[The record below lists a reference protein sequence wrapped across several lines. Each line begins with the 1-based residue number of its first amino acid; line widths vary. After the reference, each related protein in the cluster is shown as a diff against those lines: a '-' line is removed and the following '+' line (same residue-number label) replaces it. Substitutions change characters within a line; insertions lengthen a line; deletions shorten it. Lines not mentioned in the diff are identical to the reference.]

1 MIRKM
6 SFHLCAETHFSF
18 IMIKQSRR
26 NPRKNTIADMD
37 SVKSRRKKL
46 GIDKETDQQL
56 LIRCET
62 LWNNLYEFREQRAR
76 AMRFT
81 YGDQWGDYITV
92 NGVTMRQR
100 DYVAQ
105 QGNVALQ
112 SNQIATK
119 VNTIA
124 GLMVKEQNEPVCN
137 ARDRKEQQY
146 GELLTQALH
155 ANCNKNKMNILYITA
170 MEEFIIGGLSIMRES
185 YDWINGR
192 QDSWTNLVNPNY
204 FFFDSTMKDPRFW
217 DASLMGEIHDVSFN
231 DLCAKFVKTESDY
244 DILKDIYTNE
254 ASVFVDNDIVDAT
267 KKHDLIT
274 LDFRTPIDRSLCRV
288 YEVWTK
294 EARPRIRIHDTSR
307 GTLEKINADDAEARK
322 WIKQTNDSRKILA
335 QNAGWDS
342 APLIET
348 EFFIDTY
355 WHCKFLAP
363 DGSILWEGESE
374 YPDRLH
380 PYSICATPFTDGRI
394 SGYISDAID
403 HNLAINRA
411 ITLHDWIVRAQ
422 VKGVTMVPKALVP
435 DDMSYDEFASQWTS
449 IDGLIFYE
457 AKAGVPAPQVF
468 HGSAINFDAARLVEM
483 YKKLMEDST
492 AASGALQGKQPYSGT
507 SAALY
512 AQQTANSSTPI
523 ASLLAKFHSF
533 MEDVST
539 KKAKN
544 IAAFYDEAR
553 FASIAGSIDGIFD
566 AENLNL
572 NDVADIEF
580 DLNIKEST
588 ETPVYRMISNDY
600 LMEFFRVGAIS
611 LEDLLEFGTFPFADK
626 MLQNIQARQAEMQA
640 AQQGQMPGSA
650 PVQ

>member
-1 MIRKM
+1 
-6 SFHLCAETHFSF
+6 
-18 IMIKQSRR
+18 MIKQSRR
-26 NPRKNTIADMD
+26 NPRKHSIADMD
-37 SVKSRRKKL
+37 SVKYRQKKL
-46 GIDKETDQQL
+46 GLEKETDQQL

-81 YGDQWGDYITV
+81 YGDQWSDYITV
-92 NGVTMRQR
+92 NGKTMTQREYVTL
-100 DYVAQ
+100 

-124 GLMVKEQNEPVCN
+124 GLMVKEQNEPVCY

-155 ANCNKNKMNILYITA
+155 ANCTKNKMNILYITS
-170 MEEFIIGGLSIMRES
+170 MEEFIIGGLTVMRES
-185 YDWINGR
+185 YDWVNGR

-217 DASLMGEIHDVSFN
+217 DASLMGEIHDVPFN
-231 DLCAKFVKTESDY
+231 ELCSKFVKSESDY

-254 ASVFVDNDIVDAT
+254 SSVFAENDINDAT
-267 KKHDLIT
+267 KKHELQT
-274 LDFRTPIDRSLCRV
+274 LDFRTPIDRTLCRV

-294 EARPRIRIHDTSR
+294 EARPRIRLHDTSR
-307 GTLEKINADDAEARK
+307 GTLEKINADDTEARK
-322 WIKQTNDSRKILA
+322 WVSETNKGRKQLA
-335 QNAGWDS
+335 VQAGWAK

-355 WHCKFLAP
+355 WYCKFLAP
-363 DGSILWEGESE
+363 DGSILWEGESDF
-374 YPDRLH
+374 PDRLH

-394 SGYISDAID
+394 SGYIADAID
-403 HNLAINRA
+403 HNMAINRA

-457 AKAGVPAPQVF
+457 AKPGVPAPQVF

-483 YKKLMEDST
+483 YRKLMEDSVS
-492 AASGALQGKQPYSGT
+492 ASGALQGKTPYSGT
-507 SAALY
+507 SASLY

-523 ASLLAKFHSF
+523 ASLMAKFHSF

-553 FASIAGSIDGIFD
+553 FASIAGAVDSIFD

-580 DLNIKEST
+580 DLSIKEST
-588 ETPVYRMISNDY
+588 ETPMYRMISNDY
-600 LMEFFRVGAIS
+600 LMQFFAAGAIS
-611 LEDLLEFGTFPFADK
+611 IEDLLEFGTFPFADK
-626 MLQNIQARQAEMQA
+626 MLQNIQARKAEMQA
-640 AQQGQMPGSA
+640 AQQGQTPGEA

>member
-1 MIRKM
+1 MRGD
-6 SFHLCAETHFSF
+6 SFF
-18 IMIKQSRR
+18 IMIKQSKR
-26 NPRKNTIADMD
+26 NPRKNSIADMD
-37 SVKSRRKKL
+37 SVKYRRKKL

-92 NGVTMRQR
+92 NGKTMTQKE
-100 DYVAQ
+100 YVSR

-155 ANCNKNKMNILYITA
+155 ANCTKNKMNILYITA
-170 MEEFIIGGLSIMRES
+170 MEEFIIGGLTIMRES
-185 YDWINGR
+185 YDWRNGR
-192 QDSWTNLVNPNY
+192 QDSWTDIVNPNY

-217 DASLMGEIHDVSFN
+217 DASLMGEIHDVPFN
-231 DLCAKFVKTESDY
+231 ELCAKFVKSESDY
-244 DILKDIYTNE
+244 NLLKDIYTNE
-254 ASVFVDNDIVDAT
+254 SSVFSDNDINDAT
-267 KKHDLIT
+267 KKHDLMT
-274 LDFRTPIDRSLCRV
+274 LDFRTPLDRTLCRV

-294 EARPRIRIHDTSR
+294 EARPRIRIHDPSR
-307 GTLEKINADDAEARK
+307 AALEIVDADDSKARE
-322 WIKQTNDSRKILA
+322 WIKSTNQSRKALA
-335 QNAGWDS
+335 TQAGWDD
-342 APLIET
+342 AYQLDT

-374 YPDRLH
+374 YPDKMH

-394 SGYISDAID
+394 SGYITDAID

-411 ITLHDWIVRAQ
+411 ITLYDWVIRAQ
-422 VKGVTMVPKALVP
+422 VKGVTMIPKALVP
-435 DDMSYDEFASQWTS
+435 DDMSYDEFASTWTS

-457 AKAGVPAPQVF
+457 AKPGVPAPQVF
-468 HGSAINFDAARLVEM
+468 HGTAVNFDAARLVEM

-492 AASGALQGKQPYSGT
+492 AASGALQGKTPYSGT

-523 ASLLAKFHSF
+523 ASLMAKFHSF

-544 IAAFYDEAR
+544 IAAFYDENR
-553 FASIAGSIDGIFD
+553 FSSIAGSIDGIFN

-580 DLNIKEST
+580 DLSIKEST
-588 ETPVYRMISNDY
+588 ETPVYRMIANDY
-600 LMEFFRVGAIS
+600 LMQFFQSGAITI
-611 LEDLLEFGTFPFADK
+611 EDLLEFGTFPFADK

-640 AQQGQMPGSA
+640 AQQGQAPGSA

>member
-1 MIRKM
+1 
-6 SFHLCAETHFSF
+6 
-18 IMIKQSRR
+18 
-26 NPRKNTIADMD
+26 MD
-37 SVKSRRKKL
+37 SVKNRRKKL
-46 GIDKETDQQL
+46 GLEKETDQQL
-56 LIRCET
+56 LIRSET

-92 NGVTMRQR
+92 NGKTMKQR
-100 DYVAQ
+100 DYVSA

-124 GLMVKEQNEPVCN
+124 GLMVKEQNEPVCY

-146 GELLTQALH
+146 GELLTQALN
-155 ANCNKNKMNILYITA
+155 ANCAKNKMNILYISA
-170 MEEFIIGGLSIMRES
+170 MEEFIIGGFSIMRES
-185 YDWINGR
+185 YDWRNGR
-192 QDSWTNLVNPNY
+192 QDSWTDLVNPNY

-217 DASLMGEIHDVSFN
+217 DASLMGEIHDVTFN
-231 DLCAKFVKTESDY
+231 ELCTKFVKSESDY

-254 ASVFVDNDIVDAT
+254 ASVFAENDSQDIT
-267 KKHDLIT
+267 KRHDIST
-274 LDFRTPIDRSLCRV
+274 LDFRTPTDRTLCRV

-294 EARPRIRIHDTSR
+294 EARPRIRVHDTGR
-307 GTLEKINADDAEARK
+307 GTLEKINADDTEARK
-322 WIKQTNDSRKILA
+322 WIKQTNESRETLA
-335 QNAGWDS
+335 AQAGWKS

-374 YPDRLH
+374 FPDRMH

-435 DDMSYDEFASQWTS
+435 DDMSYEDFASQWTS

-457 AKAGVPAPQVF
+457 SKPGVPAPQVF
-468 HGSAINFDAARLVEM
+468 HGSAINFDAARLVDM
-483 YKKLMEDST
+483 YKRLMEDST
-492 AASGALQGKQPYSGT
+492 AASGALQGKTPYSGT

-523 ASLLAKFHSF
+523 ASLMAKFHSF

-544 IAAFYDEAR
+544 IAAFYDVSR
-553 FASIAGSIDGIFD
+553 FESIAGSVNSIFD

-572 NDVADIEF
+572 NDIADIEF

-600 LMEFFRVGAIS
+600 LMQFFQAGAIS
-611 LEDLLEFGTFPFADK
+611 IEDLLEFGTFPFADK
-626 MLQNIQARQAEMQA
+626 MLQNIQARKAEMQA
-640 AQQGQMPGSA
+640 AQQGQALGAA
-650 PVQ
+650 PVE

>member
-1 MIRKM
+1 MRGD
-6 SFHLCAETHFSF
+6 SFF
-18 IMIKQSRR
+18 IMIKQSKR
-26 NPRKNTIADMD
+26 NPRKNSIADMD
-37 SVKSRRKKL
+37 SVKYRRKKL

-92 NGVTMRQR
+92 NGKTMTQKE
-100 DYVAQ
+100 YVSR

-155 ANCNKNKMNILYITA
+155 ANCTKNKINILYITA
-170 MEEFIIGGLSIMRES
+170 MEEFIIGGLTIMRES
-185 YDWINGR
+185 YDWRNGR
-192 QDSWTNLVNPNY
+192 QDSWTDIVNPNY

-217 DASLMGEIHDVSFN
+217 DASLMGEIHDVPFN
-231 DLCAKFVKTESDY
+231 ELCAKFVKSESDY
-244 DILKDIYTNE
+244 NLLKDIYTNE
-254 ASVFVDNDIVDAT
+254 SSVFSDNDINDAT
-267 KKHDLIT
+267 KKHDLMT
-274 LDFRTPIDRSLCRV
+274 LDFRTPLDRTLCRV

-294 EARPRIRIHDTSR
+294 EARPRIRIHDPSR
-307 GTLEKINADDAEARK
+307 AALEIVDADDSKARE
-322 WIKQTNDSRKILA
+322 WIKSTNQSRKVLA
-335 QNAGWDS
+335 TQAGWDD
-342 APLIET
+342 AYLLET

-374 YPDRLH
+374 YPDKMH

-394 SGYISDAID
+394 SGYITDAID

-411 ITLHDWIVRAQ
+411 ITLYDWVIRAQ
-422 VKGVTMVPKALVP
+422 VKGVTMIPKALVP
-435 DDMSYDEFASQWTS
+435 DDMSYDEFASTWTA

-457 AKAGVPAPQVF
+457 AKPGVPAPQVF
-468 HGSAINFDAARLVEM
+468 HGTAVNFDAARLVEM

-492 AASGALQGKQPYSGT
+492 AASGALQGKTPYSGT

-523 ASLLAKFHSF
+523 ASLMAKFHSF

-544 IAAFYDEAR
+544 IAAFYDENR
-553 FASIAGSIDGIFD
+553 FSSIAGSIGGIFN

-580 DLNIKEST
+580 DLSIKEST
-588 ETPVYRMISNDY
+588 ETPVYRMIANDY
-600 LMEFFRVGAIS
+600 LMQFFQSGAITI
-611 LEDLLEFGTFPFADK
+611 EDLLEFGTFPFADK

-640 AQQGQMPGSA
+640 AQQGQAPGSA

>member
-1 MIRKM
+1 
-6 SFHLCAETHFSF
+6 
-18 IMIKQSRR
+18 
-26 NPRKNTIADMD
+26 
-37 SVKSRRKKL
+37 
-46 GIDKETDQQL
+46 
-56 LIRCET
+56 
-62 LWNNLYEFREQRAR
+62 
-76 AMRFT
+76 MRFT

-92 NGVTMRQR
+92 NGVTMKQR
-100 DYVAQ
+100 DYVAA

-124 GLMVKEQNEPVCN
+124 GLLVKEQNEPVCY

-155 ANCNKNKMNILYITA
+155 ANCNKNKMNILYINA
-170 MEEFIIGGLSIMRES
+170 MEEFIIGGLTIMRES

-192 QDSWTNLVNPNY
+192 QDSWSNIVNPNY

-217 DASLMGEIHDVSFN
+217 DAALMGEIHDVTFN
-231 DLCAKFVKTESDY
+231 DLCARFVTKESDY
-244 DILKDIYTNE
+244 DLLREIYTNE
-254 ASVFVDNDIVDAT
+254 ASVFADNDIVDAT
-267 KKHDLIT
+267 KKHDIVT
-274 LDFRTPIDRSLCRV
+274 LDFRTPIDRTLCRV
-288 YEVWTK
+288 YEIWTK

-322 WIKQTNDSRKILA
+322 WIKQTNESRTAIAK
-335 QNAGWDS
+335 QAGWAN
-342 APLIET
+342 APLLET

-374 YPDRLH
+374 YPDRMH

-394 SGYISDAID
+394 SGYIADAID

-422 VKGVTMVPKALVP
+422 VKGVTMIPKALVP
-435 DDMSYDEFASQWTS
+435 DDMSYDEFAAQWTS

-457 AKAGVPAPQVF
+457 AKPGVDSPKVF

-483 YKKLMEDST
+483 YKGLMDDSI

-507 SAALY
+507 SASLY

-523 ASLLAKFHSF
+523 ASLMAKFHAF

-553 FASIAGSIDGIFD
+553 LRSIAGSIDGIFD

-572 NDVADIEF
+572 NEVADIEF

-588 ETPVYRMISNDY
+588 ETPMYRMISNDY
-600 LMEFFRVGAIS
+600 LMQFFQAGAIS
-611 LEDLLEFGTFPFADK
+611 IEDLLEFGTFPFADK
-626 MLQNIQARQAEMQA
+626 MLQNIQARQAEAQA
-640 AQQGQMPGSA
+640 AQQGQTPGSA
-650 PVQ
+650 PIQ